1 MNQPEKTK
9 EPRMTTSTPDVRP
22 SRLKWLR
29 IGGLLLFGL
38 FFAYLD
44 RSNLSVGISNISED
58 LGFAGDAFA
67 QTSSLALT
75 AFLFGY
81 LISNL
86 LGGFLTARIDAKWIL
101 VVTTAG
107 YSLATLL
114 TGFIDSVGLLV
125 ALRVAVGVFEGIY
138 WPQQFRIAKAWFDE
152 REMTRASAMIQYYGQ
167 YLALALG
174 FYMLT
179 PLEAA
184 FGWRPMFWILG
195 GIGLLVVVPLYTAFL
210 PKESRGTA
218 LTATDTP
225 ARQARPRLSFADFGG
240 WKFLLIVFSYFTN
253 GMLFWGITLFIPLV
267 VPTLGFSSSLT
278 GLLSAAPYLASLLL
292 TIPMMVIS
300 DRTGKRGAIATSGL
314 IVGGIL
320 LACLAFTSSPGLQMT
335 LIIIGLGYF
344 TASYTTNIWAI
355 AVASLPQHAVGP
367 ATGIING
374 FGAGGGG
381 IVAGALVGALLSS
394 TGSYVPGLTVLGVG
408 AILGGLALLVYI
420 LPTRHERR
428 TALPD

>member
-1 MNQPEKTK
+1 
-9 EPRMTTSTPDVRP
+9 MTTAPTTQP
-22 SRLKWLR
+22 LQHKWLR

-44 RSNLSVGISNISED
+44 RSNLSVGITNISED
-58 LGFAGDAFA
+58 LGFAGEAFA
-67 QTSSLALT
+67 KTSSLTLT

-101 VVTTAG
+101 VATTAG
-107 YSLATLL
+107 FSLATALI
-114 TGFIDSVGLLV
+114 GFADSVGTLV
-125 ALRVAVGVFEGIY
+125 ALRVAVGIFEGIY

-174 FYMLT
+174 FFILT
-179 PLEAA
+179 PLEAS
-184 FGWRPMFWILG
+184 FGWRPMFWVLG
-195 GIGLLVVVPLYTAFL
+195 AIGLLIVVPLYTKFL
-210 PKESRGTA
+210 PTESGGTA
-218 LTATDTP
+218 ARATADNSPSEQQPTSVERTD
-225 ARQARPRLSFADFGG
+225 RKRLSFADFGG
-240 WKFLLIVFSYFTN
+240 WKFVLIVFSYFTN

-267 VPTLGFSSSLT
+267 VPALGFAPNLT

-292 TIPMMVIS
+292 TIPMMIIS
-300 DRTGKRGAIATSGL
+300 DRTGHRGAIATSGL

-320 LACLAFTSSPGLQMT
+320 LACLALTDSPGVQMT

-344 TASYTTNIWAI
+344 TASYTPNIWAI
-355 AVASLPQHAVGP
+355 ATASVPQHAVGP
-367 ATGIING
+367 ASGIING

-381 IVAGALVGALLSS
+381 IVAGALVGAILSS
-394 TGSYVPGLTVLGVG
+394 SGSYVPGLTVLGAA
-408 AILGGLALLVYI
+408 AILGGIALLVYI
-420 LPTRHERR
+420 LPHRAAR
-428 TALPD
+428 